1 MKAGEKKSYF
11 LGCAFMSARDDPSL
25 EGAMQQHLKKV
36 EVGIGTPRHSLALLW
51 GSEGLILVVVPHIS
65 TLNLTAFLC
74 KHKFSCCPHTDT
86 VETYQLTCSASH
98 FSGAPVCPMVC
109 PLADDQ
115 LSVNTHYGS

>member
-25 EGAMQQHLKKV
+25 EGAIQQHLKKV

-74 KHKFSCCPHTDT
+74 KHKFSFCPHTDT
-86 VETYQLTCSASH
+86 GDLPAYMQCLPFQWCSCVSH
-98 FSGAPVCPMVC
+98 GVSPCR
-109 PLADDQ
+109 
-115 LSVNTHYGS
+115 